1 MKTPPYQ
8 CLFCSTT
15 TGLFTRVEHPIPESL
30 GNDSLL
36 IEPGFICDSC
46 NQYFGVKV
54 ESYVLNA
61 VPFGVER
68 VRANVRTKKGKCATF
83 TSPHIKLYPTGFKD
97 SVVFSASLEYW
108 NLMQKNS
115 LIVLPH
121 SIENDALLTRLL
133 LKIGL
138 ELLLTTDDYN
148 PYDSQFDKA
157 RKFARSPAK
166 GAEWQL
172 AYGLYP
178 SPDDLIISWREDE
191 ISPLITHQLYQY
203 EMGLM
208 QNGDLIFSFMYATHY
223 YACNLIRPIISEYKD
238 EFNTINNF
246 KIRIIDA
253 KNL

>member
-1 MKTPPYQ
+1 MKTPPFR

-54 ESYVLNA
+54 EYFVLSA
-61 VPFGVER
+61 PPFGVER
-68 VRANVRTKKGKCATF
+68 VRADVKTKKGKHTIF
-83 TSPHIKLYPTGFKD
+83 TSPHITLYPTGFKD
-97 SVVFSASLEYW
+97 SVFFSASPEYW

-115 LIVLPH
+115 LLLLPQ
-121 SIENDALLTRLL
+121 SSKNDFLLVRLL

-148 PYDSQFDKA
+148 PYDSQFDNA
-157 RKFARSPAK
+157 RKFARSPIV

-172 AYGLYP
+172 AYGIYP
-178 SPDDLIISWREDE
+178 KPDDLIISWREDE
-191 ISPLITHQLYQY
+191 ISPLVTHQLYQY
-203 EMGLM
+203 EMGVM
-208 QNGDLIFSFMYATHY
+208 KNGDLIFSFMYATHLY
-223 YACNLIRPIISEYKD
+223 SCNLMQPSIVEYKN
-238 EFNTINNF
+238 EFNALNDF
-246 KIRIIDA
+246 RLRVIDT